1 MATELVEVVQSA
13 SINPRSSTI
22 NHHPFSLLNKSSQ
35 LFRFESLCLIRLLD
49 NPVLNQ
55 KISHPLDGLR
65 SGSYVCVFTNYF
77 LRAVALLISPSIY
90 ITAFPVYFLTKF
102 NRANF
107 YEMPPAKPKPSEIA
121 AEAKRTYIPYIEQT
135 MPHLPT
141 RSVVHGEL
149 DRLPTG
155 YSGIPSVRG
164 PRIAV
169 IDGDPVDVALDWYEY
184 EVNSP
189 PKSGNVHYDKGTLRI
204 PVINMANEKR
214 AGGDWESGLLA
225 PEENLCRRSNL
236 VHCLTTLWSS
246 SMPTPNYPI
255 PTRGGIYSPN
265 VGECHD
271 RGVQLRRIYLI
282 ACIQLCSAQV
292 QIEDTLCGRNSNTYL
307 SFQ

>member
-1 MATELVEVVQSA
+1 
-13 SINPRSSTI
+13 
-22 NHHPFSLLNKSSQ
+22 
-35 LFRFESLCLIRLLD
+35 
-49 NPVLNQ
+49 
-55 KISHPLDGLR
+55 
-65 SGSYVCVFTNYF
+65 
-77 LRAVALLISPSIY
+77 
-90 ITAFPVYFLTKF
+90 
-102 NRANF
+102 
-107 YEMPPAKPKPSEIA
+107 
-121 AEAKRTYIPYIEQT
+121 

-155 YSGIPSVRG
+155 CNGITSVRG

-189 PKSGNVHYDKGTLRI
+189 PKSGNVHYDKGALRI
-204 PVINMANEKR
+204 PVVNMANEKR

-236 VHCLTTLWSS
+236 VHCLMTPWSS

-265 VGECHD
+265 VGEYYD
-271 RGVQLRRIYLI
+271 RGVHLGRKYLI
-282 ACIQLCSAQV
+282 ACIQLCSARV
-292 QIEDTLCGRNSNTYL
+292 QIEDMLCGRNSNTCL